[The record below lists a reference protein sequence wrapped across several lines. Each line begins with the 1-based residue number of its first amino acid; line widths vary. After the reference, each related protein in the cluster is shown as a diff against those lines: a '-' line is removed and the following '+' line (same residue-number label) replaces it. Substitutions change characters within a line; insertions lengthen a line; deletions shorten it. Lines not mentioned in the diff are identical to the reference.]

1 VLVHKKIRKR
11 NKNQDKDKDK
21 EERVDLAK
29 KIKEVNIKRN
39 TNKKL
44 SGFLDFLLV

>member
-11 NKNQDKDKDK
+11 NKNQDKDK